1 MAEDREQLFEK
12 ALERHFRAAR
22 PGTFPCLDSETLAAY
37 HEGTLSTEETAAA
50 KMHLASCARCSEILA
65 AVGSSEAGSER
76 EEPEMVLAGVAA
88 EAAARTAPESSA
100 TTREVAPLRKRKLFP
115 LGLMVP
121 AGAVAA
127 GLLLWIGLF
136 RAHPKFTAAPSE
148 VAVNRSELPAGRES
162 SEELKGAEAPKSLGQ
177 AQQPLDA
184 QALQSTDRKKS
195 PPVLAND
202 FAELQKLQEH
212 ARRAAVP
219 PAPGPTAPA
228 VQAKRQAQPGAP
240 GPEASGL
247 PARSESRLATG
258 AVEAASEAADSVP
271 TPAPSAKPAVS
282 GAAGTPMRPRAA
294 AAAATRDKN
303 SAADRVSLGAVYNAV
318 ATTALEVRIAAP
330 GGQKIWSVG
339 ANGLI
344 LYSKDGGRTWMPQLT
359 GVSEALTGG
368 FAPSEDVCWVAGVAG
383 TLLRTTDGG
392 QHWQRIRTPITGD
405 LGGVHAADAQHASIW
420 DLPNHTSYETADG
433 GANWKPTANE

>member
-1 MAEDREQLFEK
+1 
-12 ALERHFRAAR
+12 
-22 PGTFPCLDSETLAAY
+22 
-37 HEGTLSTEETAAA
+37 
-50 KMHLASCARCSEILA
+50 
-65 AVGSSEAGSER
+65 
-76 EEPEMVLAGVAA
+76 
-88 EAAARTAPESSA
+88 
-100 TTREVAPLRKRKLFP
+100 
-115 LGLMVP
+115 
-121 AGAVAA
+121 
-127 GLLLWIGLF
+127 
-136 RAHPKFTAAPSE
+136 
-148 VAVNRSELPAGRES
+148 
-162 SEELKGAEAPKSLGQ
+162 
-177 AQQPLDA
+177 
-184 QALQSTDRKKS
+184 
-195 PPVLAND
+195 
-202 FAELQKLQEH
+202 
-212 ARRAAVP
+212 
-219 PAPGPTAPA
+219 
-228 VQAKRQAQPGAP
+228 
-240 GPEASGL
+240 
-247 PARSESRLATG
+247 
-258 AVEAASEAADSVP
+258 
-271 TPAPSAKPAVS
+271 
-282 GAAGTPMRPRAA
+282 MRPRAA

-318 ATTALEVRIAAP
+318 ATTPLDMRIAAP